1 MMHVRARRV
10 TAGTSLARTLCM
22 AAQRPEPAARPVRS
36 ILPASLPE
44 DGEEHFTGIVCPD
57 CAGVLVIRTHRSLV
71 TFVCRIGH
79 VYSPTE
85 LLAAKEE
92 ILEGRLWTAYSA
104 LDELAVL
111 LDDIGRHGLAEG
123 HSAARRRGVIAR
135 DQAAR
140 LRAIIESDRPLIPEG
155 IEEHSRS

>member
-1 MMHVRARRV
+1 
-10 TAGTSLARTLCM
+10 M
-22 AAQRPEPAARPVRS
+22 AAQRQESTAGPVRS
-36 ILPASLPE
+36 ILPASLPG

-57 CAGVLVIRTHRSLV
+57 CSGMLVIRTHRALV

-92 ILEGRLWTAYSA
+92 VLERRLWDAYSA

-111 LDDIGRHGLAEG
+111 LDDIGRHGLTHGDAT
-123 HSAARRRGVIAR
+123 ARRHRGAIAR

-155 IEEHSRS
+155 IEERSRS

>member
-1 MMHVRARRV
+1 
-10 TAGTSLARTLCM
+10 M

-36 ILPASLPE
+36 ILPPSLPE
-44 DGEEHFTGIVCPD
+44 DGEEQFTSIVCPD
-57 CAGVLVIRTHRSLV
+57 CAGVLVIRTHRTLV

-123 HSAARRRGVIAR
+123 DSAARRRGVIAR

>member
-1 MMHVRARRV
+1 MR
-10 TAGTSLARTLCM
+10 AGTSLAHSAQM
-22 AAQRPEPAARPVRS
+22 APQRHEPAARPVRS
-36 ILPASLPE
+36 VLPASIPE
-44 DGEEHFTGIVCPD
+44 DGEEQFTGIVCPD
-57 CAGVLVIRTHRSLV
+57 CSGVLVIRTHRTLV

-92 ILEGRLWTAYSA
+92 VLERRLWTAYSA

-111 LDDIGRHGLAEG
+111 LDDIGRHGLA
-123 HSAARRRGVIAR
+123 HSDSAARRHRGATAR

-140 LRAIIESDRPLIPEG
+140 IRAIIESDRPLIPEG
-155 IEEHSRS
+155 IEERSRS

>member
-1 MMHVRARRV
+1 
-10 TAGTSLARTLCM
+10 M

-123 HSAARRRGVIAR
+123 DSAARRRGVIAR